1 MEKAMRKTLKWLRS
15 FFINYFWFGI
25 VLILFAILFDH
36 IVDQKTLPKIIG
48 IALINNIG
56 IAILV
61 ASIFT
66 FASGTSQ
73 FVDKITELLKDIV
86 IDRNFLGN
94 IDSDSKRNAL
104 NALIKPSETEK
115 QVYSDIGR
123 YYDMYTNHTMN
134 ISSKSVRSD
143 YSVYAIASIDKDINK
158 VKCELFIT
166 YRLHPSVDGYKDIKI
181 KVDDKNSGSEI
192 VLVRVS
198 TPKGTRVYDQKPE
211 ANEEDLRGNKTGSAI
226 VPLKE
231 LGEGCTHLKVEIELI
246 EYGQDHWIHQT
257 FQALEPTDGFR
268 FRLECR
274 DSLKVVAQ
282 NSFIYGAEFHVDRP
296 NEKLILFSCDEWMN
310 EGSGLAVVVAS
321 IGQNRIAEQSA
332 QPDCEN
338 VGGAYAAYP
347 GGVAG

>member
-48 IALINNIG
+48 ISLINNIG

-115 QVYSDIGR
+115 
-123 YYDMYTNHTMN
+123 
-134 ISSKSVRSD
+134 
-143 YSVYAIASIDKDINK
+143 
-158 VKCELFIT
+158 
-166 YRLHPSVDGYKDIKI
+166 
-181 KVDDKNSGSEI
+181 
-192 VLVRVS
+192 
-198 TPKGTRVYDQKPE
+198 
-211 ANEEDLRGNKTGSAI
+211 
-226 VPLKE
+226 
-231 LGEGCTHLKVEIELI
+231 
-246 EYGQDHWIHQT
+246 
-257 FQALEPTDGFR
+257 
-268 FRLECR
+268 
-274 DSLKVVAQ
+274 
-282 NSFIYGAEFHVDRP
+282 
-296 NEKLILFSCDEWMN
+296 
-310 EGSGLAVVVAS
+310 
-321 IGQNRIAEQSA
+321 
-332 QPDCEN
+332 
-338 VGGAYAAYP
+338 
-347 GGVAG
+347 